1 MKLVFC
7 THNEN
12 KVKEIA
18 RLTGPEVDWLTLT
31 DIGYLQEIPEPFQT
45 LEENA
50 RTKAET
56 VFRASGL
63 PCFSEDSGLF
73 TDALNGEPGVHSARY
88 AGANANATNNMT
100 LLLERMKG
108 KTNRKA
114 AFKTVIA
121 FFNGEECM
129 YFTGECTGS
138 LLESPIGTQGF
149 GYDPLFVP
157 DGDTRT
163 FAQMSLDEKNKF
175 SHRRKAMDAFLYYIN
190 KNFK

>member
-7 THNEN
+7 THNQN
-12 KVKEIA
+12 KVKEIE
-18 RLTGPEVDWLTLT
+18 RLTGSDVEWLTLN
-31 DIGYLQEIPEPFQT
+31 DISYRQEIPEPFQT

-88 AGANANATNNMT
+88 AGPNANATNNMA
-100 LLLERMKG
+100 LLIERMKG
-108 KTNRKA
+108 ISNRKA
-114 AFKTVIA
+114 TFKTVIA
-121 FFNGEECM
+121 FFTAEHCL
-129 YFTGECTGS
+129 YFTGECSGI
-138 LLESPIGTQGF
+138 LLEKPQGTAGF

-163 FAQMSLDEKNKF
+163 FAEMTLDEKNLY
-175 SHRRKAMDAFLYYIN
+175 SHRRKAMDAFLTYLN
-190 KNFK
+190 NNFK

>member
-18 RLTGPEVDWLTLT
+18 RLTSPDFEWLALN

-73 TDALNGEPGVHSARY
+73 TDTLNGEPGVHSARY
-88 AGANANATNNMT
+88 AGANANASNNMA

-114 AFKTVIA
+114 TFKTVIA
-121 FFNGEECM
+121 FFTAEQCL
-129 YFTGECTGS
+129 YFTGECSGT
-138 LLESPIGTQGF
+138 LLENPTGTEGF

-163 FAQMSLDEKNKF
+163 FAQMSLDEKNNF
-175 SHRRKAMDAFLYYIN
+175 SHRRKAMDGFLNYIN

>member
-18 RLTGPEVDWLTLT
+18 RLTSPEVEWLTLN
-31 DIGYLQEIPEPFQT
+31 DIGYHQAIPEPFDT

-56 VFRASGL
+56 VFHASGL

-100 LLLERMKG
+100 LLLGRMKG
-108 KTNRKA
+108 ISNRKA
-114 AFKTVIA
+114 TFKTVIA
-121 FFNGEECM
+121 FFTGEHCL
-129 YFTGECTGS
+129 YFTGECTGI
-138 LLESPIGTQGF
+138 LLEKPQGTAGF

-163 FAQMSLDEKNKF
+163 FAEMTLDEKNLY
-175 SHRRKAMDAFLYYIN
+175 SHRRKAMDAFLTYLN
-190 KNFK
+190 NNFK